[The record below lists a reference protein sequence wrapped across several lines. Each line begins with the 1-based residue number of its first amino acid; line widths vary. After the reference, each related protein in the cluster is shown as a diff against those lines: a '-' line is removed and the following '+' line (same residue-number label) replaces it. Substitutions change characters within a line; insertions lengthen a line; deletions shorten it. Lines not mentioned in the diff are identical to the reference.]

1 VVVFHR
7 QANPGVQAVQVE
19 VQTVLEVELFQLRQL
34 LILVE
39 EVEVLDKMHLLLL
52 ALPAAQAALAL
63 SLSNTQSLP
72 QRL

>member
-1 VVVFHR
+1 
-7 QANPGVQAVQVE
+7 

-52 ALPAAQAALAL
+52 ALPAEQAALAS